1 MPRNAMPFVFVVTAL
16 MSGAAPSGLLALG
29 QQQPPPETSLVA
41 QAATM
46 AKAERPEVQQPTG
59 SANNPSSS
67 TASASAAST
76 NGSGAGSGSAA
87 TAPEAQP
94 TAPPTPAPVPMT
106 VSSGGQIDLT
116 SKYLWRGFVLADA
129 VSVQPTYW
137 VKFGS
142 SLTVSSWMNVAREQ
156 LEGPLTE
163 HDLTVDYTKSLSPKF
178 SMSAGW
184 INYVFPGLDSGSVT
198 NEIYGGLSH
207 ASYLNPT
214 VKVFV
219 DFHEGKGT
227 YFNFSASH
235 TYAFG
240 SQGFAATPSFGIG
253 YNDKQWIDEATWSDA
268 NFGVKL
274 TVPTPIKRLFVTPAI
289 YYSKALNKDLGVF
302 DDHFYGG
309 IGIVTKLF

>member
-1 MPRNAMPFVFVVTAL
+1 MSRNAMSFVLVVTAF
-16 MSGAAPSGLLALG
+16 MSGAAPSALLALG
-29 QQQPPPETSLVA
+29 QQQPPPQTSLEA
-41 QAATM
+41 QAATV
-46 AKAERPEVQQPTG
+46 AKAERPDQQPIDSG
-59 SANNPSSS
+59 SGTSS
-67 TASASAAST
+67 TAPYT
-76 NGSGAGSGSAA
+76 QPAG
-87 TAPEAQP
+87 
-94 TAPPTPAPVPMT
+94 PPTPAPSPMT
-106 VSSGGQIDLT
+106 VSSGGEIGVY

-129 VSVQPTYW
+129 VSMQPTYW

-163 HDLTVDYTKSLSPKF
+163 HDLTVDYTKSLGPKF
-178 SMSAGW
+178 SVSAGW
-184 INYVFPGLDSGSVT
+184 INYVFPGLDEGSVT

-207 ASYLNPT
+207 ASYFNPA
-214 VKVFV
+214 VKVYV

-240 SQGFAATPSFGIG
+240 SQGFAATPSFGLG

-274 TVPTPIKRLFVTPAI
+274 TVPTPIKRLFITPAI

-309 IGIVTKLF
+309 VGIVTKLF

>member
-1 MPRNAMPFVFVVTAL
+1 MSRLVMRFVRVASTVLIT
-16 MSGAAPSGLLALG
+16 GAAPSALFALD
-29 QQQPPPETSLVA
+29 QQQPPSSPSLEA

-46 AKAERPEVQQPTG
+46 AKAERPDAKP
-59 SANNPSSS
+59 ADSSS
-67 TASASAAST
+67 
-76 NGSGAGSGSAA
+76 GANPDSGSGS
-87 TAPEAQP
+87 TAGAPDTQP

-106 VSSGGQIDLT
+106 VSSGGEIGVY

-129 VSVQPTYW
+129 VSMQPTYW
-137 VKFGS
+137 VKFADT
-142 SLTVSSWMNVAREQ
+142 LTVSSWMNVAREQ

-163 HDLTVDYTKSLSPKF
+163 HDLTVDYTKAINSKF
-178 SMSAGW
+178 SVSAGW

-198 NEIYGGLSH
+198 NEVYGGLSH
-207 ASYLNPT
+207 ASYLNPA

-235 TYAFG
+235 TYALG
-240 SQGFAATPSFGIG
+240 SQGFAATPSFGLG
-253 YNDKQWIDEATWSDA
+253 YNHRQWIDDSTWSDA

-274 TVPTPIKRLFVTPAI
+274 TVPTPIPRLFLTPAI

>member
-1 MPRNAMPFVFVVTAL
+1 
-16 MSGAAPSGLLALG
+16 MSGAAPSALLALG
-29 QQQPPPETSLVA
+29 QEQQPSPQTSLEV
-41 QAATM
+41 QATTM
-46 AKAERPEVQQPTG
+46 AKAERPETE
-59 SANNPSSS
+59 SKD
-67 TASASAAST
+67 
-76 NGSGAGSGSAA
+76 
-87 TAPEAQP
+87 AQP

-106 VSSGGQIDLT
+106 VSSGGEVGVY

-129 VSVQPTYW
+129 VSMQPTYW
-137 VKFGS
+137 VKFADT
-142 SLTVSSWMNVAREQ
+142 LTVSSWMNVAREQ

-163 HDLTVDYTKSLSPKF
+163 HDLTVDYTKALNSKF
-178 SMSAGW
+178 SMSVGW
-184 INYVFPGLDSGSVT
+184 INYVFPGLDDGSVT

-207 ASYLNPT
+207 SSYFNPA

-235 TYAFG
+235 TYAIG
-240 SQGFAATPSFGIG
+240 SQGFAATPSFGLG

-274 TVPTPIKRLFVTPAI
+274 TVPTPIKRLFITPAI

-309 IGIVTKLF
+309 VGIVTKLF

>member
-1 MPRNAMPFVFVVTAL
+1 
-16 MSGAAPSGLLALG
+16 
-29 QQQPPPETSLVA
+29 
-41 QAATM
+41 
-46 AKAERPEVQQPTG
+46 
-59 SANNPSSS
+59 
-67 TASASAAST
+67 
-76 NGSGAGSGSAA
+76 
-87 TAPEAQP
+87 
-94 TAPPTPAPVPMT
+94 MT
-106 VSSGGQIDLT
+106 VSSGGEIGVY

-129 VSVQPTYW
+129 VSMQPTYW
-137 VKFGS
+137 VKFADT
-142 SLTVSSWMNVAREQ
+142 LTVSSWMNVAREQ

-163 HDLTVDYTKSLSPKF
+163 HDLTVDYTKAVSPKF
-178 SMSAGW
+178 SVSAGW

-207 ASYLNPT
+207 ASYFNPA

-235 TYAFG
+235 TYALG
-240 SQGFAATPSFGIG
+240 SQGFAATPSFGLG
-253 YNDKQWIDEATWSDA
+253 YNHRQWIDDSTWSDA

-274 TVPTPIKRLFVTPAI
+274 TVPTPIKRLFLTPAI
-289 YYSKALNKDLGVF
+289 YYSKALNDDLGVF

>member
-1 MPRNAMPFVFVVTAL
+1 MSRNAMPFVLVVTAL
-16 MSGAAPSGLLALG
+16 MSGAAPSALLALG
-29 QQQPPPETSLVA
+29 QQQPPPQTSLEA
-41 QAATM
+41 QAATV
-46 AKAERPEVQQPTG
+46 AKAERPDQQPIDSG
-59 SANNPSSS
+59 SGTSS
-67 TASASAAST
+67 TAAA
-76 NGSGAGSGSAA
+76 
-87 TAPEAQP
+87 PDAQP
-94 TAPPTPAPVPMT
+94 TAPPTPAPVSMT
-106 VSSGGQIDLT
+106 VSSGGQIDIM

-129 VSVQPTYW
+129 VSMQPTYW

-163 HDLTVDYTKSLSPKF
+163 HDLTVDYTRSLGPKF
-178 SMSAGW
+178 SVSAGW

-227 YFNFSASH
+227 YVNFSASH

-240 SQGFAATPSFGIG
+240 SQGFAATPSFGLG
-253 YNDKQWIDEATWSDA
+253 YNDKQWIDESTWSDA

-274 TVPTPIKRLFVTPAI
+274 TVPTPIKRLFITPAI

-302 DDHFYGG
+302 VKG
-309 IGIVTKLF
+309 

>member
-1 MPRNAMPFVFVVTAL
+1 M
-16 MSGAAPSGLLALG
+16 
-29 QQQPPPETSLVA
+29 
-41 QAATM
+41 
-46 AKAERPEVQQPTG
+46 
-59 SANNPSSS
+59 
-67 TASASAAST
+67 
-76 NGSGAGSGSAA
+76 
-87 TAPEAQP
+87 
-94 TAPPTPAPVPMT
+94 
-106 VSSGGQIDLT
+106 
-116 SKYLWRGFVLADA
+116 LADA
-129 VSVQPTYW
+129 VSMQPTYW

-163 HDLTVDYTKSLSPKF
+163 HDLTVDYTKSLGPKF
-178 SMSAGW
+178 SVSAGW

-219 DFHEGKGT
+219 DFHEGEGT

-240 SQGFAATPSFGIG
+240 SQGFAATPSFGLG
-253 YNDKQWIDEATWSDA
+253 YNDKQWIDESTWSDA

-274 TVPTPIKRLFVTPAI
+274 TVPTPIKRLFLTPAI

>member
-1 MPRNAMPFVFVVTAL
+1 MSRTAMPFVLVVTAL
-16 MSGAAPSGLLALG
+16 MSAAPPELFAG
-29 QQQPPPETSLVA
+29 QDPPPPQQTSLEA
-41 QAATM
+41 QAVAM
-46 AKAERPEVQQPTG
+46 AKTEKVDE
-59 SANNPSSS
+59 
-67 TASASAAST
+67 
-76 NGSGAGSGSAA
+76 AA
-87 TAPEAQP
+87 TAPDAQP

-106 VSSGGQIDLT
+106 VSSGGQIDVM

-129 VSVQPTYW
+129 VSMQPTYW

-163 HDLTVDYTKSLSPKF
+163 HDLTVDYSRALGPKF
-178 SMSAGW
+178 SMSVGW

-198 NEIYGGLSH
+198 NEFYGGLSH
-207 ASYLNPT
+207 SSYLNPT
-214 VKVFV
+214 VKVYV

-240 SQGFAATPSFGIG
+240 SQGFAATPSFGLG

>member
-1 MPRNAMPFVFVVTAL
+1 MSRTAMPFVLVVTAL
-16 MSGAAPSGLLALG
+16 MSAAPPELFAS
-29 QQQPPPETSLVA
+29 QDPPPPQQTSLEA
-41 QAATM
+41 QAVAM
-46 AKAERPEVQQPTG
+46 AKTEKVDE
-59 SANNPSSS
+59 
-67 TASASAAST
+67 
-76 NGSGAGSGSAA
+76 AA
-87 TAPEAQP
+87 TAPDAQP

-106 VSSGGQIDLT
+106 VSSGGQIDVM

-129 VSVQPTYW
+129 VSMQPTYW

-163 HDLTVDYTKSLSPKF
+163 HDLTVDYSRALGPKF
-178 SMSAGW
+178 SMSVGW

-198 NEIYGGLSH
+198 NEFYGGLSH
-207 ASYLNPT
+207 SSYLNPT
-214 VKVFV
+214 VKVYV

-240 SQGFAATPSFGIG
+240 SQGFAATPSFGLG

-309 IGIVTKLF
+309 VGIVTKLF